1 MFEKSVEELTEL
13 GAQITTAEIA
23 QQPELWRDTLNIYR
37 ENKEAIEAFLAE
49 ARAMGEG
56 RLSVVFTGAGTS
68 DYVGDTCAPYL
79 RHAGNTDLCD
89 FKPIATTDIVSA
101 PRDFLRAEDPTLVV
115 SFARSGNSP
124 ESLAAVAV
132 AKELVHNVKFLNIT
146 CAPEG
151 KLAVESADDP
161 NALTLLIPRAND
173 KGFAMTGSYTC
184 MTLLSTLIFDETS
197 DEQKAE
203 WVETIAKMGEEVI
216 ARESEVADY
225 LAGDFNRVTY
235 LGSGSFGGLA
245 QESQLKILELAHGLV
260 ATSYDTSMGYRHGP
274 KSFVDD
280 KTLVFVFVNN
290 DAYTRQYDIDI
301 LNEIGGDEIA
311 QHTVAVQQDGATVYE
326 GESFTFKF
334 KTGSNLKGSGLVGE
348 DDDKLYM
355 AGKQVKADKDDKYTV
370 YKYDKT
376 NNSVTEM
383 TTTDFIATCT
393 DGGKHDDDKE
403 ETVYTV
409 TTTNTDSVKYY
420 LVNTSGTILK
430 NKTNAKDAD
439 DYKFSV
445 SKRQITKVVL
455 ED

>member
-79 RHAGNTDLCD
+79 RHAGNTDLYD

-132 AKELVHNVKFLNIT
+132 AKELVHNVKFFNIT

-161 NALTLLIPRAND
+161 NALTLLIPRASD
-173 KGFAMTGSYTC
+173 KGFAMTGSYSC
-184 MTLLSTLIFDETS
+184 MTLLSTLIFDTAS

-216 ARESEVADY
+216 SREPEIADY

-260 ATSYDTSMGYRHGP
+260 ATSYDTSMGYLTDLSPSSTIRR
-274 KSFVDD
+274 S
-280 KTLVFVFVNN
+280 
-290 DAYTRQYDIDI
+290 
-301 LNEIGGDEIA
+301 
-311 QHTVAVQQDGATVYE
+311 
-326 GESFTFKF
+326 S
-334 KTGSNLKGSGLVGE
+334 SCS
-348 DDDKLYM
+348 
-355 AGKQVKADKDDKYTV
+355 
-370 YKYDKT
+370 
-376 NNSVTEM
+376 S
-383 TTTDFIATCT
+383 TTTPTPVSTTSTSSTRSVATRSLST
-393 DGGKHDDDKE
+393 P
-403 ETVYTV
+403 
-409 TTTNTDSVKYY
+409 
-420 LVNTSGTILK
+420 LP
-430 NKTNAKDAD
+430 
-439 DYKFSV
+439 FSRMALP
-445 SKRQITKVVL
+445 STRASPSPLRATRRFPRATL
-455 ED
+455 PCRS

>member
-13 GAQITTAEIA
+13 GAQITTAEIK

-37 ENKEAIEAFLAE
+37 ENLDAIEAFLAD
-49 ARAMGEG
+49 ARAMGDD

-79 RHAGNTDLCD
+79 RHAGDTDLYD

-101 PRDFLRAEDPTLVV
+101 PRDFLRPEDPTLVV

-124 ESLAAVAV
+124 ESLAAVKV

-173 KGFAMTGSYTC
+173 KGFAMTGSYSC
-184 MTLLSTLIFDETS
+184 MTLLATLIFDTAS
-197 DEQKAE
+197 MEQKAA
-203 WVETIAKMGEEVI
+203 WVEQIAKMGEEVVSREDEI
-216 ARESEVADY
+216 AAY

-260 ATSYDTSMGYRHGP
+260 ATSYDTCMGYRHGP

-280 KTLVFVFVNN
+280 KTLVFVFMNN
-290 DAYTRQYDIDI
+290 DEYTRQYDLDI
-301 LNEIGGDEIA
+301 LHEIDGDQIA
-311 QHTVAVQQDGATVYE
+311 QKTIAVQQDVAPAFE
-326 GESFTFKF
+326 HEAFTF
-334 KTGSNLKGSGLVGE
+334 
-348 DDDKLYM
+348 
-355 AGKQVKADKDDKYTV
+355 AGYEALPEGYLALPFVMVAQTV
-370 YKYDKT
+370 SLL
-376 NNSVTEM
+376 NSVRVGNTPD
-383 TTTDFIATCT
+383 TPSPT
-393 DGGKHDDDKE
+393 G
-403 ETVYTV
+403 TVNRVVKGV
-409 TTTNTDSVKYY
+409 TIHPFT
-420 LVNTSGTILK
+420 
-430 NKTNAKDAD
+430 A
-439 DYKFSV
+439 
-445 SKRQITKVVL
+445 
-455 ED
+455 